1 MKDKDYIKELFSEKL
16 SGHEVPVRGDLWSGI
31 QSQMASTATTAAT
44 KGISIAAK
52 WAIGIASSVI
62 VAGSV
67 VWLASDKE
75 TSTNEK
81 PQISYVQQVESGKE
95 TDKLQLNTPETSAE
109 KTAASSAVPNGQQ
122 ATPDKNNAST
132 LFGKQINDDRE
143 EESKT
148 PPLIVKER
156 KEVSEDRREDK
167 RPENVAAENKENKE
181 ATNETNA
188 ASNDTRVIGKV
199 EEWAKT
205 NTFSPNNDGIN
216 DFFYLKTNNLKEF
229 NISIINDKGQVVFTS
244 PEADFKWDGM
254 DRKTGEIVPA
264 GHYVYMI
271 IAMDKNGNPIKLYNS
286 LTVSK

>member
-81 PQISYVQQVESGKE
+81 PQISHVQRIETEKE
-95 TDKLQLNTPETSAE
+95 TENVPSISPEVSNEKPTVSA
-109 KTAASSAVPNGQQ
+109 APNGQKGQ
-122 ATPDKNNAST
+122 SNMNASDA
-132 LFGKQINDDRE
+132 FGGGIMEDQEGKN
-143 EESKT
+143 

-156 KEVSEDRREDK
+156 KEVSEDRREEK
-167 RPENVAAENKENKE
+167 RPENVSAENPDKKE

-188 ASNDTRVIGKV
+188 ASNDTRVVGKI

-229 NISIINDKGQVVFTS
+229 NISVINDKGQVVFTS

-271 IAMDKNGNPIKLYNS
+271 IAMDKNGNPIKLYNN